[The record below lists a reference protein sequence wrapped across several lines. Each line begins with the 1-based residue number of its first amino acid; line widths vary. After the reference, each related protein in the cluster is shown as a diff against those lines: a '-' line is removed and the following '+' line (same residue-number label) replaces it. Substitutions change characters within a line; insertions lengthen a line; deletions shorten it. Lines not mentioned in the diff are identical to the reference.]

1 MSPMVHRK
9 GAADEDV
16 QLVWVPVVSWQKNEQ
31 FLLGLLGRSQTLTL
45 LDFERGADLQG
56 SHFP

>member
-16 QLVWVPVVSWQKNEQ
+16 QLVWVPVAEIRFDASISGRFCD
-31 FLLGLLGRSQTLTL
+31 FLNGVLNAALG
-45 LDFERGADLQG
+45 
-56 SHFP
+56 

>member
-1 MSPMVHRK
+1 MVHRK

-31 FLLGLLGRSQTLTL
+31 FLLGRSQTLTL